1 MTDEEATVLTRA
13 DGSPPADVVAAFG
26 GTGAVERLAG
36 GRGVTWRAGAV
47 VLRPAEGHGE
57 TEWASEV
64 LSRLPVSAEFTVPAP
79 VPDDHGSWTRGGWH
93 ALRWVPGSADPTRV
107 DDVIRAGDAF
117 QRALSGVPKPDFLA
131 RRSHPWARADRMAW
145 GEEPAPEDPT
155 IDRLRAALNDVDLPA
170 GLIHGDLL
178 GNVLFAEGRPPA
190 VIDWAPYWRP
200 AGYAAAIAVADAACW
215 HGYPLDRLAVDRV
228 ADRGIGDWRQLLL
241 RALVFR
247 IATLHLVGNWSDDL
261 ARRHAPVVEAVL
273 ALAHH
278 PAGRN
283 PG

>member
-1 MTDEEATVLTRA
+1 VTDDESAVLTGA
-13 DGSPPADVVAAFG
+13 DDSPPTEVVAAFG
-26 GTGAVERLAG
+26 GTGPVERLAG

-57 TEWASEV
+57 TAWASEV
-64 LSRLPVSAEFTVPAP
+64 LSRLPASTEYTVPEP
-79 VPDDHGSWTRGGWH
+79 LRDDSGSWTRGGWH

-107 DDVIRAGDAF
+107 DDVLRAGDAF
-117 QRALSGVPKPDFLA
+117 HRALAGVPKPDFLV

-155 IDRLRAALNDVDLPA
+155 LDRLRGEYRVVDLA
-170 GLIHGDLL
+170 EGLIHGDLL

-200 AGYAAAIAVADAACW
+200 AGYAAAIAVADAAVW
-215 HGYPLDRLAVDRV
+215 HGYPLDRLTN
-228 ADRGIGDWRQLLL
+228 DRGVAEWRQLLV

-247 IATLHLVGNWSDDL
+247 IATFQLVGSWSDEL
-261 ARRHAPVVEAVL
+261 ERRHVPVVDAVL
-273 ALAHH
+273 ALESE
-278 PAGRN
+278 RE
-283 PG
+283 